1 MNDVPEFDRVYD
13 YTQYSHDKTVN
24 VIPEKDFTRLVR
36 DTFETMCDT
45 IVNTYGP
52 YGAPSLIT
60 SNTGSNATTKD
71 GYNVI
76 QRLKFG
82 NTYKHMV
89 YCILKDISTKVN
101 RKVGD
106 GTTSCILLANEMYK
120 RFVDICQTPDE
131 KRNLFEYLK
140 TIETELK
147 KIDFSKDEMVQ
158 PLTKERFDK
167 LITVSGNFDTELTE
181 ALMKAFDPQFDSN
194 GVISSCKTVIPF
206 TEIDSGR
213 EEESRHGYEIDY
225 LPGDFRLNVDMET
238 ADSINLQVPT
248 EMKIIIYDH
257 KFTRQDWHNLVQD
270 YDYETPM
277 VLLVRSLNKDFLDT
291 DLREYLTKR
300 RMQGKKNTIFFTM
313 YTGHDR
319 YVLEDLCAIL
329 KTNPHS
335 VITTGPIDHSTII
348 TAKMSVYQ
356 ENCLCFYDLE
366 PPRDYIL
373 RLKDEMNKRPD
384 LSFGEINVYNRR
396 IKDLSLR
403 SNETKL
409 TIYCDS
415 DMEAAFLGDKVDDA
429 IRIIESATKTGVV
442 PNLLQYG
449 ARKIIQIGDAHKE
462 IPDDVIGALYNSIR
476 ELFNMIYRSK
486 HGATLDTMN
495 AASEIIEEL
504 DEKYLSFDII
514 TEDFVSIDELCTSAQ
529 YDVEVIVAAL
539 SIINYLLTSRSLIF
553 DAALM
558 PSQGDSGQYKIR

>member
-36 DTFETMCDT
+36 DTFETMCET

-76 QRLKFG
+76 ERLKFG

-120 RFVDICQTPDE
+120 RFVDICKTPDE
-131 KRNLFEYLK
+131 KRNLFEHLK

-158 PLTKERFDK
+158 PLTKDRFNK
-167 LITVSGNFDTELTE
+167 LITVSGNFDTELTD
-181 ALMKAFDPQFDSN
+181 ALVKAFDPQFDEN
-194 GVISSCKTVIPF
+194 GVITSCRSVVPVK
-206 TEIDSGR
+206 EIDNGA
-213 EEESRHGYEIDY
+213 EEESHHGYDISY
-225 LPGDFRLNVDMET
+225 LPGDFRINVNMEVS
-238 ADSINLQVPT
+238 DSIKLQQPT

-257 KFTRQDWHNLVQD
+257 KFTRQDWYNLIQD

-277 VLLVRSLNKDFLDT
+277 VLLVRSINKDFYDT
-291 DLREYLTKR
+291 DFRDYVVKR
-300 RMQGKKNTIFFTM
+300 PLQGKKNTIYFAM
-313 YTGHDR
+313 YTGHDK
-319 YVLEDLCAIL
+319 YILEDLCAIL
-329 KTNPHS
+329 KTNAHS

-348 TAKMSVYQ
+348 TAKMSVHQ
-356 ENCLCFYDLE
+356 EDCLCFYDLE
-366 PPRDYIL
+366 APTEYIS

-384 LSFGEINVYNRR
+384 LGFGDINLYNRR

-409 TIYCDS
+409 TIHCDS

-429 IRIIESATKTGVV
+429 IRIVESATKTGVV

-449 ARKIIQIGDAHKE
+449 IRKILSIGDEHLE
-462 IPDDVIGALYNSIR
+462 IPDEIIGAMYDSIR

-486 HGATLDTMN
+486 HGDSLDTMN
-495 AASEIIEEL
+495 DAAEIVKEL
-504 DEKYLSFDII
+504 DVEYSSYDII
-514 TEDFVSIDELCTSAQ
+514 TEKLVSIDELCSSAQ
-529 YDVEVIVAAL
+529 YDVEVIIAAL